1 MVIESQRRKHL
12 AYLMADQGAIVNPD
26 SAKNLPKQ
34 VWFCSISLWNWFS
47 LFLTCMIWH
56 LINLFQQLNKRHLK
70 RSRSLVS
77 TLLWGEMEEDDFGK
91 AKNIRQTEILVDLRE
106 AILKIAR
113 HFQSLDPK
121 NNKVVINYCWKVLFL
136 KFFMH
141 L

>member
-1 MVIESQRRKHL
+1 M
-12 AYLMADQGAIVNPD
+12 
-26 SAKNLPKQ
+26 
-34 VWFCSISLWNWFS
+34 
-47 LFLTCMIWH
+47 
-56 LINLFQQLNKRHLK
+56 K

-121 NNKVVINYCWKVLFL
+121 NNKVVINYC
-136 KFFMH
+136 
-141 L
+141 